1 MNFICIKLF
10 YDFRTVIF
18 NRKDCRKTVICSF
31 KRISRMCASIVDYSA
46 LFSKEIVKDF
56 SFLFEICNVSSMV
69 IEGARTLFLF
79 LVYIKGRKNRKTK
92 QLFIQ
97 TNTKHSKTQN
107 NLQNYSSMTSLLLKD
122 NP

>member
-1 MNFICIKLF
+1 
-10 YDFRTVIF
+10 
-18 NRKDCRKTVICSF
+18 
-31 KRISRMCASIVDYSA
+31 MCASIVDYSA
-46 LFSKEIVKDF
+46 LFSKEIVKDL

-107 NLQNYSSMTSLLLKD
+107 SLQNYSSMTSLLLKD